1 MSCGSNC
8 SDTIIKT
15 VWNCQNQCGL
25 CGFKLKWKT
34 ALGKMVYLCLCGYR
48 KLNWRFVSCSKVY
61 IIKIKSYT
69 LCVRGLVYC
78 FRV

>member
-1 MSCGSNC
+1 MW
-8 SDTIIKT
+8 T
-15 VWNCQNQCGL
+15 VWIQTEVENYFGE
-25 CGFKLKWKT
+25 
-34 ALGKMVYLCLCGYR
+34 MVYLCLCGYR